1 MAESDSVYEK
11 ALTIEPENALVNNN
25 YAYSLSERGLQ
36 LERALKMV
44 NIALENDSLNS
55 SYLDTKG
62 WIYFKLKDYKPAQKY
77 IEEAIKAGGENA
89 VMLEHLGDI
98 LYMNGDKSE
107 AVENWKKALKLDEK
121 NETLIRKVEAGVI

>member
-1 MAESDSVYEK
+1 
-11 ALTIEPENALVNNN
+11 
-25 YAYSLSERGLQ
+25 
-36 LERALKMV
+36 MV

-121 NETLIRKVEAGVI
+121 NETLIRK